1 MIKLTMTEKGG
12 DPRALSFDK
21 DEVTIG
27 RVSGNDIVLPKG
39 NVSKRHSRILLKDG
53 HVEISDLKSTN
64 GTYVNGKKITD
75 TVVLGATDRVYVG
88 DFLITIDGLGGEMN
102 APARRGP
109 PPPPPP
115 RAGSSSVKLATLD
128 DQTNTGAANASTGDE
143 EDELGLAAK
152 PPRAGRMPPPPPP
165 PPRRP
170 PTPLATKPLLDDDD
184 DEALGQNLPAPSPA
198 ELAAADDS
206 TNNMGLFERKT
217 SDHSAFDGAGGRAP
231 STGNHPGAFL
241 PPEPAPLPATP
252 GQPVAP
258 AFSTSEPAAA
268 ASSGEGLDGLLADPT
283 VVQVIIAGPDAT
295 YVDRG
300 AGPTL
305 YAAGLGDPNAV
316 ADILWR
322 IANTAVPPPSPD
334 NPVVDVRLPDG
345 SRLAAVFPPIAASGV
360 VGSIR
365 RAPQTER
372 ALIDLIPPGAKDVQT
387 LLEAAVAGQRN
398 LLLTGDASALPA
410 LATALAA
417 LVPADR
423 RVVSLGGPLAR
434 GRAGWIELHPAG
446 DLAALVRVASTF
458 RADHLIVG
466 DVLGVETID
475 LLLAAARG
483 QEGLLLAMPA
493 RSVAEGLAR
502 VEALALPALG
512 AGAGAAAPLV
522 CSTIEL
528 VVHVV
533 ANADGSAR
541 IVDLAEPKMD
551 GGRLGAEAV
560 VSWRGDGGRRAGG
573 AGKLSVSGVSARL
586 GAALAGAGQSLPSN
600 LVRR

>member
-64 GTYVNGKKITD
+64 GTYVNGKKIID

-128 DQTNTGAANASTGDE
+128 EQTNTGAANTGDE

-152 PPRAGRMPPPPPP
+152 PPRAGRVPPPPP

-184 DEALGQNLPAPSPA
+184 DEALGRDLPAPSPA

-217 SDHSAFDGAGGRAP
+217 SDHSAFDGGGGRAP
-231 STGNHPGAFL
+231 STGSHPGAFL

-252 GQPVAP
+252 GQNVAS
-258 AFSTSEPAAA
+258 AFASSEPAATT
-268 ASSGEGLDGLLADPT
+268 SSEGLDGLLADPA

-305 YAAGLGDPNAV
+305 HAAGLGDPNAV
-316 ADILWR
+316 ADVLWR

-345 SRLAAVFPPIAASGV
+345 SRLAAVFPPIATSGV

-446 DLAALVRVASTF
+446 DVAALVRVAATF

-522 CSTIEL
+522 CGTIEL

-533 ANADGSAR
+533 TNADGSAR

-551 GGRLGAEAV
+551 GGRLAAEAV
-560 VSWRGDGGRRAGG
+560 VTWRGDGGRRAGG

>member
-39 NVSKRHSRILLKDG
+39 NVSKRHSRILLRDG
-53 HVEISDLKSTN
+53 HVEIADLKSTN

-75 TVVLGATDRVYVG
+75 TVLLGATDRVYVG
-88 DFLITIDGLGGEMN
+88 DFLITIDGLGGEMV
-102 APARRGP
+102 APVRRGP

-115 RAGSSSVKLATLD
+115 RAGSSSVKLPTLD
-128 DQTNTGAANASTGDE
+128 DQNTGATSASDDD
-143 EDELGLAAK
+143 DELGLAAK
-152 PPRAGRMPPPPPP
+152 PPRAGRVPPPPPP

-170 PTPLATKPLLDDDD
+170 PTPLATRALIDD
-184 DEALGQNLPAPSPA
+184 DEALGEDLPAPSPA
-198 ELAAADDS
+198 ELASADDS
-206 TNNMGLFERKT
+206 TNNMGLFERKKT
-217 SDHSAFDGAGGRAP
+217 ADHATFDGDRAP
-231 STGNHPGAFL
+231 STGNHPGAMLAPEPGPLPAPPGQPFL
-241 PPEPAPLPATP
+241 PPEPAAAT
-252 GQPVAP
+252 
-258 AFSTSEPAAA
+258 TSSP
-268 ASSGEGLDGLLADPT
+268 GEGLDGLLADPA
-283 VVQVIIAGPDAT
+283 VVQIIIAGPDAT

-305 YAAGLGDPNAV
+305 FPAGLGDPNAV

-322 IANTAVPPPSPD
+322 IANTAVPPPAPD

-345 SRLAAVFPPIAASGV
+345 SRLAAVFPPIATAGV

-372 ALIDLIPPGAKDVQT
+372 ALVDLIPPGAKDVQT

-398 LLLTGDASALPA
+398 LLLTGDAAALPA

-423 RVVSLGGPLAR
+423 RVVSVGGPLAR
-434 GRAGWIELHPAG
+434 GRAGWIELQPAG

-458 RADHLIVG
+458 RADYLVVG
-466 DVLGVETID
+466 DVVGAEAVD

-493 RSVAEGLAR
+493 RSVVEGLAR
-502 VEALALPALG
+502 VEALAAPALG
-512 AGAGAAAPLV
+512 AGVGTAAPLV
-522 CSTIEL
+522 ASTIEL

-541 IVDLAEPKMD
+541 IVDLAEPKLD
-551 GGRLGAEAV
+551 GGRLAAETV
-560 VSWRGDGGRRAGG
+560 ISWRGDGGRRAGG

-586 GAALAGAGQSLPSN
+586 GAALAAAGQSLPSN